1 MIYPSLPRSTKNIDP
16 HTWDSFQPYF
26 EALQRF
32 PLSTENVQEW
42 LAYWS
47 DLSRLVW
54 ETAAWVYIEKSLD
67 TTDEA
72 KEKTF
77 LDLINH
83 VMPPTEMADQVLKE
97 RLLALD
103 TADLDIPGM
112 ALVLRNLRNE
122 ADLYREE
129 NIPLQTEV
137 STLDSE
143 YDKITGAMQANWDGE
158 EKNLSQLAV
167 LLKDQDRA
175 TRQRAWDV
183 ICELWQGQR
192 GPLNEIYVK
201 MLKLRQQIAA
211 NAGLPD
217 YRAYAFRAK
226 GRFDYTS
233 ADCVTFHEA
242 IEAVAVPAT
251 RRILAKRRERL
262 GYESIRPWDW
272 IPERNLL
279 VDTFDGDPL
288 RPYKG
293 QNELIQG
300 GLNMFNRLDA
310 ELGRYFA
317 TMAEDGLLD
326 LDTRPGKALG
336 GYCST
341 LAVRRRP
348 FIFMNGTGM
357 HDDVQ
362 TLLHE
367 AGHAFHVFETEKL
380 PLVWQLDAPME
391 FCEVASMSMELLAA
405 PNLVRANGGFYAE
418 TEAARARLEHL
429 ENIITFLPYMAVV
442 DSFQH
447 WVYTHPAE
455 ALDPANCDAAWDAQ
469 WQRFIPDMDWAGYEE
484 VRMSGWHRKPHI
496 FGSPFYYIEYG
507 MASVGA
513 MQVWRNGR
521 QDHQSALAAYRRALS
536 LGGTQTLPALFTA
549 AGAEFRFDTAMLTEL
564 IGLVEQEIE
573 GLEEQLVRP

>member
-1 MIYPSLPRSTKNIDP
+1 MTLPTLPTSIENINP
-16 HTWDSFQPYF
+16 HRWDSFAPYF
-26 EALQRF
+26 TALQEY
-32 PLSTENVQEW
+32 PLTQQNVHEW
-42 LAYWS
+42 LTYWS

-67 TTDEA
+67 TTNVE
-72 KEKTF
+72 KEQTF

-83 VMPPTEMADQVLKE
+83 VMPPAQMADQALKE
-97 RLLALD
+97 RLLALEP
-103 TADLDIPGM
+103 ADLGIPGM
-112 ALVLRNLRNE
+112 DLVLRNLRNE
-122 ADLYREE
+122 ADLYCEE
-129 NIPLQTEV
+129 NIPLQTEERK
-137 STLDSE
+137 LDNE

-167 LLKDQDRA
+167 LLKDKDRD

-183 ICELWQGQR
+183 MSALWLEQR
-192 GPLNEIYVK
+192 ENLNQIYVN
-201 MLKLRQQIAA
+201 LLQLRQQIAA
-211 NAGLPD
+211 NAGLSD
-217 YRAYAFRAK
+217 YRAYAFRAR
-226 GRFDYTS
+226 GRFDYTPE
-233 ADCVTFHEA
+233 DCATFHAA

-262 GYESIRPWDW
+262 GYESIRPYDW
-272 IPERNLL
+272 IPERSLL
-279 VDTFDGDPL
+279 VDTFDGAAL
-288 RPYKG
+288 QPYKN
-293 QNELIQG
+293 QDELIQG
-300 GLNMFNRLDA
+300 GLNMFNRLDM

-317 TMAEDGLLD
+317 TMAEEGLLD

-341 LAVRRRP
+341 LPVRQRP

-367 AGHAFHVFETEKL
+367 AGHAFHAFETMQL
-380 PLVWQLDAPME
+380 PLVWQMDAPME

-405 PNLVRANGGFYAE
+405 PNLTQANGGFYTE
-418 TEAARARLEHL
+418 TAAARARLEHL

-442 DSFQH
+442 DAFQH
-447 WVYTHPAE
+447 WVYTHPEE

-469 WQRFIPDMDWAGYEE
+469 WQRFIPDMDWTGYEE
-484 VRMSGWHRKPHI
+484 VRRSGWHRKPHI
-496 FGSPFYYIEYG
+496 FGTPFYYIEYG

-521 QDHQSALAAYRRALS
+521 RDHNAALTAYRHALS
-536 LGGTQTLPALFTA
+536 LGGTQTLPALFAA
-549 AGAEFRFDTAMLTEL
+549 AGAEFRFDTPMLTEL
-564 IGLVEQEIE
+564 IELVEQEIE
-573 GLEEQLVRP
+573 VLEGELT